1 MMTGK
6 RFETEAKAAAALNH
20 PNIATVYEI
29 NDHEG
34 DKFIAME
41 FVDGDTLE
49 DDITGTR
56 GGERDEV

>member
-34 DKFIAME
+34 DTFIAME
-41 FVDGDTLE
+41 FVDGDTVE
-49 DDITGTR
+49 DDITGIR
-56 GGERDEV
+56 G